1 MPVLNPIFQGQL
13 VENKMRPLIVWVQGR
28 VEKCQKII
36 LKIVLDKYQDVT
48 HVSTSI
54 FQGLF
59 KM

>member
-13 VENKMRPLIVWVQGR
+13 VENKIRPLIVWVQGR

>member
-1 MPVLNPIFQGQL
+1 MPVLNPIFQEQL
-13 VENKMRPLIVWVQGR
+13 VENKIRPLIVWVQGR

-36 LKIVLDKYQDVT
+36 SKTVSDNYQDVT

>member
-13 VENKMRPLIVWVQGR
+13 VENKIRSLIVWVQGR